1 MDSIREAAR
10 NAKEQAQKLV
20 GNEPEPEELSAADSM
35 RQSLQETQQAAAEA
49 MNEVCPELTYKQRLI
64 GFVICAACGY
74 LLSFGSFIRFGNV
87 RNVLPAAL
95 FVERC
100 LVLSFSFQARHSS
113 LLKAH

>member
-87 RNVLPAAL
+87 RNVHSLLLRCLSNAAL
-95 FVERC
+95 CCRSHSKHGTCRC
-100 LVLSFSFQARHSS
+100 
-113 LLKAH
+113 